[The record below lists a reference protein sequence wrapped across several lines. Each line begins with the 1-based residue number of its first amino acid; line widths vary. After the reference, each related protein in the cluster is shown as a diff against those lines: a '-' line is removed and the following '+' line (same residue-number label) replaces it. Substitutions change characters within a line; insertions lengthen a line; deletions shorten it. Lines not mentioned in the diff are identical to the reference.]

1 LNTTAPTQYHVENP
15 RRLSQEAFT
24 GGFHRRLSQEAFT
37 GGFHRRL
44 SQEAFTLCPLRP
56 WSHAKGTYLEAPR
69 RKLREVLIER
79 RSAEAVRGGHGG
91 TRPSHWTMHWTVYES
106 TSTTIFH
113 VVIILDIRGNTA
125 PNLLQPPN
133 PKSSRCGGAE
143 QELGTRAPWPSSIH
157 PQLQRPLP
165 VGPHTLTSDP
175 AGRALQRARRSRA
188 PLDPSSA
195 LHLCPL
201 CPFRVGHL
209 RAVTPLARS

>member
-1 LNTTAPTQYHVENP
+1 MESRKGNLPRGATTKTTGSTHRKEK
-15 RRLSQEAFT
+15 RRSSA
-24 GGFHRRLSQEAFT
+24 R
-37 GGFHRRL
+37 
-44 SQEAFTLCPLRP
+44 RP
-56 WSHAKGTYLEAPR
+56 WRTMADEALALDHALDC
-69 RKLREVLIER
+69 LREYEYDHIS
-79 RSAEAVRGGHGG
+79 RSD
-91 TRPSHWTMHWTVYES
+91 Y
-106 TSTTIFH
+106 
-113 VVIILDIRGNTA
+113 IRHKREHSQLA
-125 PNLLQPPN
+125 LQPPN
-133 PKSSRCGGAE
+133 PKSRAGAGAE

-157 PQLQRPLP
+157 PQFQRPLP